1 MKRVM
6 KRTLWA
12 SDAADEMDV
21 VGEKRE
27 EARTMAPPGISRMV
41 RAHIIEVHTP
51 HILLQLHKGD
61 GRT

>member
-12 SDAADEMDV
+12 SDAADEMDI

-27 EARTMAPPGISRMV
+27 EARTMARPGL
-41 RAHIIEVHTP
+41 AE
-51 HILLQLHKGD
+51 
-61 GRT
+61 